1 MQSNEQLFVTDRR
14 LLFAISLTSMATL
27 MLQVLL
33 TRTVSVMFFPL
44 GVYFVFSLALLGIGA
59 AGAALSVSSER
70 LRRYGAGLPAMA
82 MIGFAAACLL
92 DLLVV
97 TTIRLNVAAFVGL
110 ALALALPFF
119 FSGLTIAFTF
129 SRAVAQASR
138 VYLADLVGAGSGAI
152 LAVAGI
158 SLTSAEVAIGL
169 AAALGAGAGLAFA
182 WAHGPR
188 VRAGLSACIVAA
200 PIAALG
206 LSAALDVPSFPPKE
220 LGLFVERY
228 PDLRHEYQRWGP
240 VARIDVVSLPG
251 DRIELPQPIEYKFVA
266 QDGSAPSIILSLD
279 DVRTADFADH
289 TILGIPYWIKSQPE
303 VLIIGLGGGPDVQ
316 AALHYDARR
325 IIGVEINTGMIDI
338 VKGAFAD
345 FAGRPYDDPRVEIV
359 LGDGRNVIQSI
370 DDHFDIVQLTGVDTA
385 VATFG
390 ASPNLAESYLY
401 TVEAIQAYWSRLK
414 PDGVLS
420 ISFPNVEGLGPRLF
434 ALVVTALGRAGLT
447 DIDRH
452 IVLSH
457 TGGFIHILAKRGPF
471 TTQELGR
478 LQGHFDPSAMRGIYY
493 PLFDRLLDLIEPELY
508 AEDRIVF
515 APGLDEPSAY
525 REFYTAWQ
533 AGRGAEW
540 LAAQSFDLSAP
551 TDDRP
556 FFFIR
561 DRWFRMMPNLSLL
574 LILLTALLLFALVF
588 ILSPLAIFR
597 RRGMTSAGSGRLVI
611 YFACLGLAYLFI
623 EVFLIQKMTL
633 FLGHS
638 AFSIPTVLGA
648 LLIASGLGS
657 GWSGRLAWP
666 ARLKVLRAVIAIAGL
681 AALHVVFVQPLLL
694 DALDRPLA
702 IRIAI
707 AIAVIVPIGFA
718 MGIPFPSVLRTLD
731 RHVPGFVAWAWGI
744 NATASVLA
752 SVLALLLAVTWGY
765 VALVA
770 IAAGLYITAALIVP
784 PTLRAA

>member
-1 MQSNEQLFVTDRR
+1 
-14 LLFAISLTSMATL
+14 
-27 MLQVLL
+27 
-33 TRTVSVMFFPL
+33 
-44 GVYFVFSLALLGIGA
+44 
-59 AGAALSVSSER
+59 
-70 LRRYGAGLPAMA
+70 
-82 MIGFAAACLL
+82 
-92 DLLVV
+92 
-97 TTIRLNVAAFVGL
+97 VAAFLVL
-110 ALALALPFF
+110 ALVLALPFF
-119 FSGLTIAFTF
+119 FSGLAIAFTF
-129 SRAVAQASR
+129 SRAVTQASR

-152 LAVAGI
+152 LAVVGI

-169 AAALGAGAGLAFA
+169 TAALGAGAALAFA

-188 VRAGLSACIVAA
+188 VRAGLSVCVVAA

-206 LSAALDVPSFPPKE
+206 LSTTLDVPSFPPRE

-240 VARIDVVSLPG
+240 IARIDVVSLPG

-266 QDGSAPSIILSLD
+266 QDGSAPSIILSLN
-279 DVRTADFADH
+279 DVRTVDFADH

-316 AALHYDARR
+316 AALHYNARR
-325 IIGVEINTGMIDI
+325 IVGVEINMGMIDI
-338 VKGAFAD
+338 VKDAFAD

-370 DDHFDIVQLTGVDTA
+370 DDQFDIVQLTGVDTA

-434 ALVVTALGRAGLT
+434 ALIVTALGRAGLA

-457 TGGFIHILAKRGPF
+457 TGGFIHILAKRVPF
-471 TTQELGR
+471 TAQELEK
-478 LQGHFDPSAMRGIYY
+478 LQDRFDQPMRGIYY

-508 AEDRIVF
+508 TEDRIVF

-533 AGRGAEW
+533 AGQDAEW

-551 TDDRP
+551 SDDRP

-574 LILLTALLLFALVF
+574 LLLLTALLFFALFF
-588 ILSPLAIFR
+588 ILLPLAIFR
-597 RRGMTSAGSGRLVI
+597 RRSMTSASSGRLVT
-611 YFACLGLAYLFI
+611 YFTCLGLAYLFI

-633 FLGHS
+633 FLGHP

-657 GWSGRLAWP
+657 GWSGRLVWP
-666 ARLKVLRAVIAIAGL
+666 ARLKVLSAVIGIAGL
-681 AALHVVFVQPLLL
+681 VALHLVLVQPVLL
-694 DALDRPLA
+694 DALDQPLA
-702 IRIAI
+702 VRIAI
-707 AIAVIVPIGFA
+707 AIAVIVPIGFV
-718 MGIPFPSVLRTLD
+718 MGVPFPSVLRTLD
-731 RHVPGFVAWAWGI
+731 RHAPGFVAWAWGI

-770 IAAGLYITAALIVP
+770 IAAGLYIMAALVVP
-784 PTLRAA
+784 SALRAASA